1 MLTGQES
8 MFNLQ
13 TFIKQKTA
21 NFILLFLYFVSCDN
35 PFQDTKNPISADC
48 IDESKISLIVVCP
61 TDYDPVCGCNLQTY
75 SNACYAT
82 QSGVTRWISGEC
94 DSAVN

>member
-8 MFNLQ
+8 MCNLQ

-21 NFILLFLYFVSCDN
+21 NLFLLFLYFVSCDN
-35 PFQDTKNPISADC
+35 PFQDTKSPISADC
-48 IDESKISLIVVCP
+48 LDESKVSLIVVCP

-75 SNACYAT
+75 SSACYAT
-82 QSGVTRWISGEC
+82 QSGVIRWISGEC
-94 DSAVN
+94 D

>member
-13 TFIKQKTA
+13 TFIKQKTT

-61 TDYDPVCGCNLQTY
+61 TSCMWNIHKAFQRQT
-75 SNACYAT
+75 
-82 QSGVTRWISGEC
+82 EF
-94 DSAVN
+94 

>member
-8 MFNLQ
+8 MFSLQ
-13 TFIKQKTA
+13 TFIKQKTT
-21 NFILLFLYFVSCDN
+21 NLFLFFLYFVSCDN

-48 IDESKISLIVVCP
+48 IDDSKISLIVVCP
-61 TDYDPVCGCNLQTY
+61 ADYNPVCGCNLQTY